1 MRRLFVLLVG
11 LSVALSAMA
20 QTGRI
25 PKNFVPLSL
34 SYSWPGGGLSD
45 RLQADPALGFSL
57 GYQYSTDRH
66 VRLTVRASWMRMTLG
81 ITDSSGD
88 ASYGLSHVGVLAG
101 AMYRFNK
108 HGWTPY
114 IQGEGGLGIMFAD
127 EEIDNIPRKI
137 DGLSEVKFSLAG
149 TAGVLIPVSET
160 IDLDLSGRYHYTYVD
175 DGFSAVA
182 AHVGVVYA
190 LR

>member
-1 MRRLFVLLVG
+1 MRRLFVLLAG
-11 LSVALSAMA
+11 LSIALSATA

-25 PKNFVPLSL
+25 PKNFVPFSL
-34 SYSWPGGGLSD
+34 SYSWPGSGLSD
-45 RLQADPALGFSL
+45 RLDADPALGFSL
-57 GYQYSTDRH
+57 GYHYSVDRH

-81 ITDSSGD
+81 ITDSAGNAD
-88 ASYGLSHVGVLAG
+88 YGLTHVGILGG
-101 AMYRFNK
+101 ALYRFNK

-114 IQGEGGLGIMFAD
+114 VQAEGGMGIMFAD
-127 EEIDNIPRKI
+127 ETIDNIPRAI
-137 DGLSEVKFSLAG
+137 DGLSEVKVSFAG
-149 TAGVLIPVSET
+149 SAGVLIPVSET